1 MKKLNVI
8 AEVIINR
15 PVAKVN
21 LNGFSDSTGSSS
33 FKKLVSES
41 RAYTAKIYLIG
52 KGVKPS
58 RMMAIGHGS
67 QKFIASN
74 KSAEGR
80 RLNRRVEIEL
90 IIP

>member
-1 MKKLNVI
+1 MSPEL
-8 AEVIINR
+8 A
-15 PVAKVN
+15 
-21 LNGFSDSTGSSS
+21 LGFIPLI
-33 FKKLVSES
+33 KMVSES
-41 RAYTAKIYLIG
+41 RANTVKVYLVG

-58 RMMAIGHGS
+58 RIMAFGHGG

-90 IIP
+90 IFP